1 LAFEVRFPILA
12 FGWDFQILAFGFELM
27 IIQII
32 LLANDPYFS
41 NAPLPWALLPY
52 TFTFIYTQHLSH
64 WRRCK

>member
-1 LAFEVRFPILA
+1 LA
-12 FGWDFQILAFGFELM
+12 FGVRFQILAFGFQVM

-41 NAPLPWALLPY
+41 NAPLPGALPY

-64 WRRCK
+64 WWRCK